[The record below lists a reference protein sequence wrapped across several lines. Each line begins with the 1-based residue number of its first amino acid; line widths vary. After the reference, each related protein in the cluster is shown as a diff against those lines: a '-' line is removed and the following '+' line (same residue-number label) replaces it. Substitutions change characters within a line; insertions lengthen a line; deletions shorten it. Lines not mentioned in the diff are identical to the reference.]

1 MKLDRLDILHTRI
14 PLNQTFRTSFGAIS
28 EQHSVIVKA
37 YSDGLVAYGEACPF
51 YAPVYSCECIATM
64 TAVIR
69 DFIAPAVLDRELGAP
84 AGSECEGS
92 GYTTATDFIKGN
104 NHAKAA
110 VETALWDL
118 ESQRLGVPLW
128 KLVGGENP
136 RVDVGVSIG
145 IQPSVDGLL
154 DKIDG
159 YLQEGYRRIK
169 IKIEPGKD
177 LDTVKAVRAR
187 FPEITLMV
195 DANSSYELSHAE
207 LLASL
212 DSYGLLMMEQP
223 LADDDIIDH
232 AKLQSQMKTPICL
245 DESIHT
251 PQDARKA
258 VELGSCKIINI
269 KYGRVGGILNSIRI
283 HDICHSAGIG
293 NWAGGMIETGIGQR
307 FKLAI
312 STLPNFIYAA
322 DIETSDR
329 FLVEDVV
336 TPDIKHVNGYL
347 DADTDY
353 RIDEVKLNRYTSEV
367 TICRP

>member
-1 MKLDRLDILHTRI
+1 MKLDRLDILHTCI
-14 PLNQTFRTSFGAIS
+14 PLNQTFRTSFGAIN
-28 EQHSVIVKA
+28 EQHSIVVKA

-51 YAPVYSCECIATM
+51 YAPVYSYECIATM

-69 DFIAPAVLDRELGAP
+69 DFIAPAVLGRELGEP
-84 AGSECEGS
+84 AGP
-92 GYTTATDFIKGN
+92 GYAEATDFIKGN

-118 ESQRLGVPLW
+118 ESERRGIPLW
-128 KLVGGENP
+128 KLVGGTNP
-136 RVDVGVSIG
+136 KVDVGVSIG
-145 IQPSVDGLL
+145 IQPTVEGLL

-159 YLQEGYRRIK
+159 YLNEGYRRIK

-177 LDTVKAVRAR
+177 LDTVKAIRAR

-207 LLASL
+207 LLAGL
-212 DSYGLLMMEQP
+212 DGYGLLMMEQP
-223 LADDDIIDH
+223 LAEDDIVDH
-232 AKLQSQMKTPICL
+232 AKLQSQISTPVCL

-251 PQDARKA
+251 PEDARKA
-258 VELGSCKIINI
+258 AELGSCKIINI
-269 KYGRVGGILNSIRI
+269 KYGRVGGIRNSIRI
-283 HDICHSAGIG
+283 HDICRAAGIG

-312 STLPNFIYAA
+312 STLPNFVYAA

-336 TPDIKHVNGYL
+336 TPDIMHVNGYL
-347 DADTDY
+347 DANTDY
-353 RIDEVKLNRYTSEV
+353 RVDEVKLNRYTSEV